1 MDSWAALR
9 LALDLHYV
17 PWRVRVVRAQ
27 PLPEG
32 LPGLLRVAA
41 GDPETVSAAAQA
53 TGRPPEAVREAAGF
67 FIEQILLSSDA
78 DSYRV
83 LGEGPEAA
91 GGDLRQNMALL
102 MKWLHPDIAREGDPS
117 IYAARIAAAWN
128 DLKTPER
135 RAAYDSQR
143 NPPAAAGER
152 EPRARF
158 RRARR
163 STAAGAR
170 HKSRLPRALAFFLLG
185 KRRP

>member
-1 MDSWAALR
+1 MDHWAALR

-32 LPGLLRVAA
+32 LPRLLRVAA
-41 GDPETVSAAAQA
+41 GDPETVSAAGQA
-53 TGRPPEAVREAAGF
+53 TGRTPEVVREAAGF
-67 FIEQILLSSDA
+67 FIEQILLSAGA

-83 LGEGPEAA
+83 LGAGPGAA
-91 GGDLRQNMALL
+91 GSDLRQNMALL
-102 MKWLHPDIAREGDPS
+102 MKWLHPDIARQGDPS

-143 NPPAAAGER
+143 NPPTAPGER
-152 EPRARF
+152 EPPARF

-163 STAAGAR
+163 STAAGVR